1 MDILKKGE
9 ISYMEMGGYSYE
21 KPEYVR
27 LAEQIY
33 QCKNDKEAL
42 ELELNNTRF
51 HYDYIKKRKGLV
63 RHEVLFRMIYIVILA
78 VILYKCATSE
88 FFLNLFLYV
97 IPFMIYWEWKLI
109 KRECKM
115 LFMLSYSWK
124 PEHVSWI
131 AERLGIDTFQ
141 NDTIRTEKKI
151 EAIEAQIA
159 VCDQELQQLYET
171 RKELIQKRQ
180 QQEDVLRK
188 HGILYDTNPAKQNG
202 KFSLKEEDSWV
213 NDIQELD
220 EYYRKEEQYLKHL
233 ISHVD
238 NTIERYNKEI
248 TEIDQQFDS
257 AKKMLIFAAIVFVL
271 IVVMQNALQG
281 AAYTISSM
289 ICLIISI
296 IGILYL
302 ERKCKQPILSYLVE
316 QNKPIVA
323 DYAFTHGMVPV
334 AEKRKEFVENKE
346 KYEKELAEVQEKRRK
361 LDQ

>member
-1 MDILKKGE
+1 ME
-9 ISYMEMGGYSYE
+9 IGGYGYD

-63 RHEVLFRMIYIVILA
+63 KHEVVLRLFYIIALA
-78 VILYKCATSE
+78 V
-88 FFLNLFLYV
+88 FLY
-97 IPFMIYWEWKLI
+97 ICMTSFFIFATPFVLYGEWKLI
-109 KRECKM
+109 TRECKL

-124 PEHVSWI
+124 PERMRGI
-131 AERLGIDTFQ
+131 AERFDIDTFQ

-151 EAIEAQIA
+151 QALESRIA
-159 VCDQELQQLYET
+159 VCEKELQKLNET

-188 HGILYDTNPAKQNG
+188 HGILYDSDPKKQNDS
-202 KFSLKEEDSWV
+202 KFSLKEEDGWV

-220 EYYRKEEQYLKHL
+220 EYYRKEEEYLKHL

-238 NTIERYNKEI
+238 NTIERYNREI
-248 TEIDQQFDS
+248 TKIDQQFDS
-257 AKKMLIFAAIVFVL
+257 AKKMLIFAAIIFVL
-271 IVVMQNALQG
+271 IVVIQNALQG
-281 AAYTISSM
+281 VAYTISSI
-289 ICLIISI
+289 ICVIASI
-296 IGILYL
+296 IAILYL
-302 ERKCKQPILSYLVE
+302 EHKCKQPILAYLVE
-316 QNKPIVA
+316 QNKPIVE
-323 DYAFTHGMVPV
+323 DYAFTHGLVPV
-334 AEKRKEFVENKE
+334 AEKRKEYIENKE
-346 KYEKELAEVQEKRRK
+346 KYEKELAEVRKKRRE

>member
-1 MDILKKGE
+1 
-9 ISYMEMGGYSYE
+9 MEMGVYGYE
-21 KPEYVR
+21 KPEYIR

-33 QCKNDKEAL
+33 RCKNDKEAL

-63 RHEVLFRMIYIVILA
+63 RHEVVLRLFYIIALA
-78 VILYKCATSE
+78 A
-88 FFLNLFLYV
+88 FLY
-97 IPFMIYWEWKLI
+97 ICMTSFFIFATPFVLYGEWKLI
-109 KRECKM
+109 TRECKM
-115 LFMLSYSWK
+115 LFMLSYNRK
-124 PEHVSWI
+124 PERMSWI
-131 AERLGIDTFQ
+131 AERFNIDTFQ

-159 VCDQELQQLYET
+159 VCEKELQQLYET

-188 HGILYDTNPAKQNG
+188 HGILYDTDPTKQSG
-202 KFSLKEEDSWV
+202 KFSLKEEDGWV

-220 EYYRKEEQYLKHL
+220 EYYRKEEGYLKHL

-248 TEIDQQFDS
+248 TEIDQQFVS
-257 AKKMLIFAAIVFVL
+257 AKKLLIFAAIIFVL
-271 IVVMQNALQG
+271 VVVIQNALNG
-281 AAYTISSM
+281 VAYTISSM
-289 ICLIISI
+289 ICVIISI
-296 IGILYL
+296 IAILYL
-302 ERKCKQPILSYLVE
+302 ERKCKQPILAYLVE

-323 DYAFTHGMVPV
+323 DYAFTHGLVPV
-334 AEKRKEFVENKE
+334 AEKRKEFIENKE
-346 KYEKELAEVQEKRRK
+346 KYEKELAEVRKKRQE

>member
-1 MDILKKGE
+1 ME
-9 ISYMEMGGYSYE
+9 IGGYGYE

-51 HYDYIKKRKGLV
+51 HYKYIKKRKDLV
-63 RHEVLFRMIYIVILA
+63 RHEVILRLFYIIALA
-78 VILYKCATSE
+78 V
-88 FFLNLFLYV
+88 FLY
-97 IPFMIYWEWKLI
+97 ICMTSFFIFATPFVLYGEWKLI
-109 KRECKM
+109 TRECKM
-115 LFMLSYSWK
+115 LFMLSYNWK
-124 PEHVSWI
+124 PEHMKWI
-131 AERLGIDTFQ
+131 AEHFDIDTFQ

-151 EAIEAQIA
+151 EALEGQIA
-159 VCDQELQQLYET
+159 VCENELQRLNQT
-171 RKELIQKRQ
+171 REELIQKRQ

-202 KFSLKEEDSWV
+202 KLSLKEEDGWV

-248 TEIDQQFDS
+248 TEIDQQFDT
-257 AKKMLIFAAIVFVL
+257 AKKLLIFAAIIFVL
-271 IVVMQNALQG
+271 IVVLQNALHG
-281 AAYTISSM
+281 VAYTISS
-289 ICLIISI
+289 IVCVIISI
-296 IGILYL
+296 IAILYL
-302 ERKCKQPILSYLVE
+302 ERRCKQPILAYLVE

-323 DYAFTHGMVPV
+323 DYAFTHGLVPV
-334 AEKRKEFVENKE
+334 AEKRREYIDNKE
-346 KYEKELAEVQEKRRK
+346 KYEKELVEVQKKRRE

>member
-1 MDILKKGE
+1 ME
-9 ISYMEMGGYSYE
+9 IGGYGYE

-63 RHEVLFRMIYIVILA
+63 KHEVVFRMIYIIVLA
-78 VILYKCATSE
+78 V
-88 FFLNLFLYV
+88 FLY
-97 IPFMIYWEWKLI
+97 ICMNSFFIFATPFVLYGEWKLI
-109 KRECKM
+109 TRECKM
-115 LFMLSYSWK
+115 LFMLSYNWK
-124 PEHVSWI
+124 PEHMRWI
-131 AERLGIDTFQ
+131 AEHFDIDTFQ

-151 EAIEAQIA
+151 EALESQIA
-159 VCDQELQQLYET
+159 VCEKKLQTLNKSRED
-171 RKELIQKRQ
+171 LIRQRQ

-188 HGILYDTNPAKQNG
+188 YGVLYDTDPKKQNS

-220 EYYRKEEQYLKHL
+220 EYYRKEEGYLKQL

-248 TEIDQQFDS
+248 TEIDQQFDT
-257 AKKMLIFAAIVFVL
+257 AKKLLIFAAIIFVL
-271 IVVMQNALQG
+271 IVVLQNALHG
-281 AAYTISSM
+281 VAYTISS
-289 ICLIISI
+289 IVCVIISMI
-296 IGILYL
+296 AILYL
-302 ERKCKQPILSYLVE
+302 ERRCKQPILAYLVE

-323 DYAFTHGMVPV
+323 DYAFTHGLVPV
-334 AEKRKEFVENKE
+334 AEKRREYIENKE
-346 KYEKELAEVQEKRRK
+346 KYEKELAEVQKKRRE